1 MNYYGAG
8 SDSWTYWKDRSYI
21 EAPDVFIDMEHFYN
35 EIETLRGS
43 FEESLEQGLAEYSN
57 ANFLS
62 KNTIFT
68 YGQPERPD
76 WFSDGSRR
84 YDPEN
89 VTIENRT
96 INSVVHC
103 DFVYLRKGDMQHFA
117 LCGILYHLAWNDIV
131 IPKFTVND
139 SQVNEDYAARLIPRA
154 VGYSAGL
161 LDYFFRGKLDITV
174 NNDATLIDPFRKC
187 IDHLELT
194 VTNSTPDEDIT
205 EGKLVLIV
213 KYRMAE
219 DEPYQYITGDI
230 SESFSLGT
238 GMTSDTIS
246 FDFPFDPY
254 NPENTKQGIP
264 LDAQEASI
272 YVVYRGQLGN
282 EEDGIA
288 VGMLRDLNSGSED
301 EEASNV
307 RDFIPE
313 TAQGLDITLPEKNVW
328 SYTESD
334 PASSDPATEGFGH
347 FAFHLTNNTPE
358 DISMENGEITA
369 VIRYRVS
376 ESNPFT
382 DYGVE
387 GPPATSS
394 EYYKIIRTA
403 SGVDGVAGGAWFPFE
418 ADLTSENIPLW
429 ATDLFLYVLYRSGG
443 VFFIITKNIYE
454 PTPVYIFN
462 STDKVC
468 LYDTLYE
475 TDSQAAQDIMEEY
488 DEWDKEPETYDD
500 FFLRFSPGD
509 ALSASDSCAPRNSCS
524 DCVYPEQENIP
535 PGGYH
540 RIFIL
545 GDEYYSYGV
554 SFRSDVRKKY
564 EISKRFTCENQF
576 WKAGSTGRTCPVFH
590 EYETSSGVL
599 VTHGYQLIGNT
610 CFGCG
615 SSDGNP
621 CYEDSETVCY

>member
-1 MNYYGAG
+1 MIY
-8 SDSWTYWKDRSYI
+8 
-21 EAPDVFIDMEHFYN
+21 
-35 EIETLRGS
+35 
-43 FEESLEQGLAEYSN
+43 
-57 ANFLS
+57 
-62 KNTIFT
+62 
-68 YGQPERPD
+68 
-76 WFSDGSRR
+76 
-84 YDPEN
+84 
-89 VTIENRT
+89 
-96 INSVVHC
+96 
-103 DFVYLRKGDMQHFA
+103 
-117 LCGILYHLAWNDIV
+117 
-131 IPKFTVND
+131 TVND
-139 SQVNEDYAARLIPRA
+139 PEVSHAYASKLIPRA

-161 LDYFFRGKLDITV
+161 LDYFFRGKLDITID
-174 NNDATLIDPFRKC
+174 NDATLIDPFRKC

-194 VTNSTPDEDIT
+194 VTNSTPDEDMT
-205 EGKLVLIV
+205 EGRLVLVV

-554 SFRSDVRKKY
+554 NLRSGGRKTYKT
-564 EISKRFTCENQF
+564 SKRYTNENQF
-576 WKAGSTGRTCPVFH
+576 CGTGPQDRIILRFD
-590 EYETSSGVL
+590 EYETASGVI
-599 VTHGYQLIGNT
+599 VIHGYQLLGNT

-615 SSDGNP
+615 ISDENP
-621 CYEDSETVCY
+621 CYEDSGTGCYYDLTEYFSTETF